1 MVAVAEGP
9 RKSACMIL
17 RRLLRLFGSG
27 VAQTSQGRADT
38 AEVRGRS
45 PVQPNAHFDETKIP
59 MSAREKVAQILTLL
73 HELEARCEDR
83 PALGPRDELERI
95 RTLHLPRLIQ
105 SYIDIPPE
113 FRAEV
118 FRETGRS
125 ASYILADQLDK
136 LLGRL
141 REISR
146 MIARGD
152 VDAFAQNV
160 RFIDMQYGSSFE
172 LD

>member
-1 MVAVAEGP
+1 M
-9 RKSACMIL
+9 L
-17 RRLLRLFGSG
+17 RRLLELFASGSLG
-27 VAQTSQGRADT
+27 TPAPTDTVEVERHSSAQG
-38 AEVRGRS
+38 
-45 PVQPNAHFDETKIP
+45 FDETKIP
-59 MSAREKVAQILTLL
+59 MGAREKVAQITTLL
-73 HELEARCEDR
+73 HELEARCEER
-83 PALGPRDELERI
+83 PGLGPRDELERI

-105 SYIDIPPE
+105 SYIDIPQE

-125 ASYILADQLDK
+125 ASYILADQLEK

-160 RFIDMQYGSSFE
+160 RFIDMQYGSSFD
-172 LD
+172 LDA